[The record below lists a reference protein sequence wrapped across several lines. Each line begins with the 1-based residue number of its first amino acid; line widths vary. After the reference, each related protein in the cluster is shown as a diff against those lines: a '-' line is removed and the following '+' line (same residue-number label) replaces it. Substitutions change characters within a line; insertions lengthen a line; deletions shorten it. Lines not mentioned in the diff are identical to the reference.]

1 MEETR
6 EESIKKLGELI
17 MDIDVAMMVTIDDGI
32 LRSRPMSTQKT
43 EFDGDLW
50 FFTNIR
56 DHKIGEMEKDNRVN
70 LSYSKPD
77 DTTYV
82 SVSGTV
88 DFVRDRAKIEELW
101 SPLYQAW
108 FKEGKDDPDI
118 VLLRVT
124 VERAEYWD
132 YSSGKLMQLAGFVR
146 SLITGKEA
154 DDKGEDEHNRTIQF
168 GA

>member
-17 MDIDVAMMVTIDDGI
+17 MDIDVAMMVTIDEGI

-50 FFTNIR
+50 FFTSLK
-56 DHKIGEMEKDNRVN
+56 DHKVEEIEKDNRVN

-82 SVSGTV
+82 SVSGRIE
-88 DFVRDRAKIEELW
+88 FVRDQAKIDELW
-101 SPLYQAW
+101 NPIYRAW
-108 FKEGKDDPDI
+108 FEEGKDDPDI
-118 VLLRVT
+118 LLLRVI

-132 YSSGKLMQLAGFVR
+132 YSSGKLMQLAGFVK

-154 DDKGEDEHNRTIQF
+154 DAEGEDGNNRTIDF
-168 GA
+168 AA

>member
-6 EESIKKLGELI
+6 EESIKKLGALI
-17 MDIDVAMMVTIDDGI
+17 QDVDVAMMVTLDAGVM
-32 LRSRPMSTQKT
+32 RSRPMSTQDT
-43 EFDGDLW
+43 EFNGELW

-56 DHKIGEMEKDNRVN
+56 DHKIEEIEKDNRVN

-77 DTTYV
+77 DSIYV

-88 DFVRDRAKIEELW
+88 EVIQDRAKIDELW
-101 SPLYQAW
+101 SPVYKAW
-108 FKEGKDDPDI
+108 FNEGKGDPEI
-118 VLLRVT
+118 ALLKVT

-132 YSSGKLMQLAGFVR
+132 YSAGMLVQLAGFVK
-146 SLITGKEA
+146 SLVTGEKL
-154 DDKGEDEHNRTIQF
+154 KDENNKTIEL